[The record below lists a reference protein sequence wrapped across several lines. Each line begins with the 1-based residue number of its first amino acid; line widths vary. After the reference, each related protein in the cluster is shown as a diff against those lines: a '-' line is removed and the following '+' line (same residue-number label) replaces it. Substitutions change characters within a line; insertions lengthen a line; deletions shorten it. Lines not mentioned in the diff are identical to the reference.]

1 MDWVYSFCIHLHS
14 SVTIDTLQELSAS
27 GIPPTTE
34 ALEHKTFFLDSVDET
49 ARKVGAK
56 MELVERSDDLVGA

>member
-1 MDWVYSFCIHLHS
+1 M
-14 SVTIDTLQELSAS
+14 TIDTLQELSAS

-34 ALEHKTFFLDSVDET
+34 AVEHKTFFLDSVDET